1 MEPVWPPTRHAWAQ
15 RYAAAPGLHHG
26 AAARAGQTAST
37 PDCPCARE
45 LAGGAPHRHA
55 SRSLCWPGGHRTGSY
70 PHAPPAP
77 APAHSQVLF
86 TLGPHAWTIG
96 GIEPPADPA
105 GSACHQTLAW
115 CSLPSGPRMPGRA
128 CVAVGHPQMRVTL
141 APAVQTHG
149 SFGACVDV
157 RPLHACRAARHS
169 WNTGSICIHMRR
181 QPTHFALLVS
191 RL

>member
-1 MEPVWPPTRHAWAQ
+1 MAVNPSCLGTALRCCPRASSWRCGARRPNGQHA
-15 RYAAAPGLHHG
+15 RLSMRS
-26 AAARAGQTAST
+26 RAGEGSTPPPCISLTFLARWPLHRELLPCATGAST
-37 PDCPCARE
+37 CS
-45 LAGGAPHRHA
+45 LAGFVRI
-55 SRSLCWPGGHRTGSY
+55 
-70 PHAPPAP
+70 
-77 APAHSQVLF
+77 
-86 TLGPHAWTIG
+86 GPHAWTVG
-96 GIEPPADPA
+96 GIDPPAAPA